1 MQTPT
6 GQNYYLLPAE
16 EIQKMLQ
23 QNANIIRKFI
33 TDVNSGSGS
42 NRLPLIYRAN

>member
-42 NRLPLIYRAN
+42 NRFPLIYRTD

>member
-1 MQTPT
+1 MQMPT

-33 TDVNSGSGS
+33 TDVNSGSRICYFPFIHRT
-42 NRLPLIYRAN
+42 N

>member
-1 MQTPT
+1 MQTPA
-6 GQNYYLLPAE
+6 GQNYYLLPVE

-33 TDVNSGSGS
+33 TDVNSGSRV
-42 NRLPLIYRAN
+42 NALYLIRRVN

>member
-33 TDVNSGSGS
+33 TDVNSGSIS
-42 NRLPLIYRAN
+42 IRFLLICRAN

>member
-1 MQTPT
+1 MQMPT

-33 TDVNSGSGS
+33 TDVNSGSKAGCS
-42 NRLPLIYRAN
+42 PFTHRTN